1 MGEGIKEIL
10 MYYLIRK
17 NLVECS
23 ASELGTGQEQF
34 VAVLTAK
41 EWERENALFDMGI
54 DLDLNPEEIHSTK
67 IEVNYDS
74 LTGTFSLPDRANFT
88 GEDRKFAFALDEKG
102 IVFID
107 DTNAARE
114 IIEKIKNSR
123 QWKMPCLERFLY
135 DFLEQ
140 IVHEDLPLMEG
151 FDTELNQIEKDILDK
166 GESGHLKEINL
177 IRSEIREL
185 KIHYEQLIDFA
196 QELEENE
203 NGFFQEENLRYF
215 HMFSNRMARL
225 YDTASSLRD
234 YTMQLSDLYQ
244 SQIDLKQNRI
254 MTILTVVTTIFMPL
268 TLITGWYGMN
278 FTYMPE
284 LDSPYGYPVIIVV
297 ALVIA
302 DASLLYFKKKKWL

>member
-1 MGEGIKEIL
+1 
-10 MYYLIRK
+10 MYYLIHK
-17 NLVECS
+17 SLTECS
-23 ASELGTGQEQF
+23 PSELRAGECQF
-34 VAVLTAK
+34 VAALTAA
-41 EWERENALFDMGI
+41 EWEQEKELFDMGI
-54 DLDLNPEEIHSTK
+54 DLDLNPADIHNTK

-74 LTGTFSLPDRANFT
+74 LTGTFSLPDRAKGLGDN
-88 GEDRKFAFALDEKG
+88 RKFAFALDEKG

-107 DTNAARE
+107 DTDTARG
-114 IIEKIKNSR
+114 IIERIKNSR
-123 QWKMPCLERFLY
+123 QWKIPCLERFLY

-140 IVHEDLPLMEG
+140 IVHEDLHLMEH
-151 FDTELNQIEKDILDK
+151 FDNELVQIEKDILNT
-166 GESGHLKEINL
+166 GESGHLKEINR
-177 IRSEIREL
+177 IRNDIREL
-185 KIHYEQLIDFA
+185 RIHYEQLIDFV

-203 NGFFQEENLRYF
+203 NGFFQEDNLRYF

-225 YDTASSLRD
+225 YDMAASLRD

-284 LDSPYGYPVIIVV
+284 LDSPYGYP
-297 ALVIA
+297 LVIVA
-302 DASLLYFKKKKWL
+302 AFVIAVACLLYFKKKKWL

>member
-1 MGEGIKEIL
+1 MGEGIEEIL

-74 LTGTFSLPDRANFT
+74 LTGTISLPDRANFT

-302 DASLLYFKKKKWL
+302 VASLLYFKKKKWL

>member
-1 MGEGIKEIL
+1 

-284 LDSPYGYPVIIVV
+284 LDSPYGYPIIIVV

-302 DASLLYFKKKKWL
+302 VASLLYFKKKKWL

>member
-1 MGEGIKEIL
+1 MGEGIEEIL

-203 NGFFQEENLRYF
+203 NGVFQEENLRYF

-302 DASLLYFKKKKWL
+302 VASLLYFKKKKWL

>member
-1 MGEGIKEIL
+1 

-74 LTGTFSLPDRANFT
+74 LTGTISLPDRANFT

-302 DASLLYFKKKKWL
+302 VASLLYFKKKKWL

>member
-1 MGEGIKEIL
+1 MGEGIEEIL

-203 NGFFQEENLRYF
+203 NGFFQ
-215 HMFSNRMARL
+215 
-225 YDTASSLRD
+225 
-234 YTMQLSDLYQ
+234 
-244 SQIDLKQNRI
+244 
-254 MTILTVVTTIFMPL
+254 
-268 TLITGWYGMN
+268 
-278 FTYMPE
+278 
-284 LDSPYGYPVIIVV
+284 
-297 ALVIA
+297 
-302 DASLLYFKKKKWL
+302 

>member
-1 MGEGIKEIL
+1 

-23 ASELGTGQEQF
+23 ASELGTGQEHF
-34 VAVLTAK
+34 VAGLTAK
-41 EWERENALFDMGI
+41 EWERGNALFDMGI

-88 GEDRKFAFALDEKG
+88 GEDRKFAFAVDEKG

-215 HMFSNRMARL
+215 HMFSNRMASL
-225 YDTASSLRD
+225 YDTASSPRD

-302 DASLLYFKKKKWL
+302 VASLLYFKKKKWL

>member
-1 MGEGIKEIL
+1 MGEGIEEIL

-302 DASLLYFKKKKWL
+302 VASLLYFKKKKWL

>member
-1 MGEGIKEIL
+1 

-102 IVFID
+102 VVFID

-185 KIHYEQLIDFA
+185 KIHYEQLIDFV

-302 DASLLYFKKKKWL
+302 VASLLYFKKKKWL

>member
-1 MGEGIKEIL
+1 

-102 IVFID
+102 VVFID

-302 DASLLYFKKKKWL
+302 VASLLYFKKKKWL